1 MKRMNPV
8 KQSSRLIAGRKRK
21 MMMVLPLLVIPFL
34 TMAFWALGGG
44 RGSDGI
50 VVTTQQRG
58 LNLQLPSA
66 NLKDDAMA
74 DKMSFYDQAD
84 KDSIKLAEEMRNDP
98 YYRNQDSMQ
107 QAYNNELEQITQQSA
122 EKFNQS
128 SIIKSGGLK
137 ISPYDKSG
145 VPAEEKVMKKLA
157 ELNKAINQPDP
168 EQLSKDTQE
177 YVQGNGDYSF
187 GSDVD
192 RLENMMN
199 LMNNKD
205 TDNDPEMTQL
215 ENTLEKILDIQHPE
229 RVKERIKE
237 KSLLHKEVV
246 YPVSKIARK
255 ESISLLDTGKGKKT
269 ASGFFGLE
277 DQQTLSEEN
286 NSIEAVVHETQI
298 LVNGAVVKLRLLNDI
313 YINGALIAKGAFVFG
328 IASLAGERLEV
339 EVNSIRYNQSLY
351 PVKLEVHDI
360 DGLPGIYI
368 PGAITRDVAKQSADN
383 SLQLMELTTMDPT
396 LKAQATA
403 AGISAAKGLLS
414 RKVKQVRVLVK
425 AGYKVLLKDK
435 NTEQ

>member
-1 MKRMNPV
+1 MNKV
-8 KQSSRLIAGRKRK
+8 QQSSRLIAGRKRK

-44 RGSDGI
+44 KGSDGK
-50 VVTTQQRG
+50 VVTTQQKG

-98 YYRNQDSMQ
+98 YFRNQDSMRQ
-107 QAYNNELEQITQQSA
+107 VYNNELEQITQQSA
-122 EKFNQS
+122 ERFNQS
-128 SIIKSGGLK
+128 NIIQSGGLK
-137 ISPYDKSG
+137 TSPYDKSG

-168 EQLSKDTQE
+168 EQLSKDPQE

-199 LMNNKD
+199 LMNNQG
-205 TDNDPEMTQL
+205 TGTDPEIRQL

-229 RVKERIKE
+229 RVKVRIKE
-237 KSLLHKEVV
+237 KSLLHNEVV
-246 YPVSKIARK
+246 YPVSKIAPR
-255 ESISLLDTGKGKKT
+255 ESISLLDTGKEKKS

-286 NSIEAVVHETQI
+286 NSIEAVVHETQT
-298 LVNGAVVKLRLLNDI
+298 LVNGAVVKLRLLNDV
-313 YINGALIAKGAFVFG
+313 YINGALIPKGTFVFG
-328 IASLAGERLEV
+328 MASLAGERLEI
-339 EVNSIRYNQSLY
+339 EINSIRYNQSLY
-351 PVKLEVHDI
+351 PVKLELYDI

-368 PGAITRDVAKQSADN
+368 PGAITRDAAKQSADN
-383 SLQLMELTTMDPT
+383 SLQLMELATMDPT

-414 RKVKQVRVLVK
+414 RKVKQVKVLVK
-425 AGYKVLLKDK
+425 AGYNVLLKDK